1 MKSALLR
8 LRESQDSMSATER
21 AVSDYLL
28 SHQGEAMGLSIHQ
41 LAEKAFA
48 SPSTVIRMCQRIGFA
63 GYKEFRQAVTC
74 EVAVRRM
81 SQEQER
87 REITQSD
94 SLDDIVDKVT
104 YKNIMSLEDSKNFID
119 TGTLQRCVDLLRE
132 SRTVLLFGLGTSLCA
147 ARDLNLK
154 LLRLNK
160 PCVVNDDWHAQ
171 FLQAKSASREDLAI
185 VVSSSGETAEV
196 VECMKALREQVPDVV
211 ITSDVIVGFPGE
223 TTAEFEDTLSLVEE
237 VGFDALFT
245 FIFSPRVGTPAAG
258 MDDPTPMTEKK
269 ANFQRLVDAQNAISA
284 RKHAAYIGKTLRCL
298 VDGVCEEEGFVLT
311 ARTPGNRLVRVEEGD
326 ESLIGT
332 FQNVTVTGANTW
344 SLWGELA

>member
-8 LRESQDSMSATER
+8 LRESQDAMSATER

-41 LAEKAFA
+41 LAEKTFA

-81 SQEQER
+81 NRDQER
-87 REITQSD
+87 RDITQSD

-119 TGTLQRCVDLLRE
+119 TDTLQHCVDLLRE
-132 SRTVLLFGLGTSLCA
+132 SRTVLLFGLGASLCA

-171 FLQAKSASREDLAI
+171 LLQAKNASSEDLAI
-185 VVSSSGETAEV
+185 VVSYSGETVEV
-196 VECMKALREQVPDVV
+196 IECMKALREQGTPIIA
-211 ITSDVIVGFPGE
+211 ITRHVASPVAELSDYRLY
-223 TTAEFEDTLSLVEE
+223 TTDNEATFRSGAMSSRISQLNIIDI
-237 VGFDALFT
+237 LFT
-245 FIFSPRVGTPAAG
+245 AYANSEYEYCVGPVSWSDMFYPPTAQMLVCQGRLSTAAG
-258 MDDPTPMTEKK
+258 RRIAASGGFFCRM
-269 ANFQRLVDAQNAISA
+269 ACAALCAGGQRRWKLM
-284 RKHAAYIGKTLRCL
+284 
-298 VDGVCEEEGFVLT
+298 
-311 ARTPGNRLVRVEEGD
+311 
-326 ESLIGT
+326 
-332 FQNVTVTGANTW
+332 
-344 SLWGELA
+344 

>member
-21 AVSDYLL
+21 SVSDYLL

-41 LAEKAFA
+41 LAEKTFA

-81 SQEQER
+81 NQEQER

-94 SLDDIVDKVT
+94 SLEDIVDKVT

-119 TGTLQRCVDLLRE
+119 TDTLQTCVDLVRD
-132 SRTVLLFGLGTSLCA
+132 SHTVLLFGLGASLCA

-160 PCVVNDDWHAQ
+160 PCVINDDWHAQ
-171 FLQAKSASREDLAI
+171 LLQAKNAGADDLAV
-185 VVSSSGETAEV
+185 VVSYSGETVEV
-196 VECMKALREQVPDVV
+196 IECMKALRENGTPIIAITRRVDSPVV
-211 ITSDVIVGFPGE
+211 
-223 TTAEFEDTLSLVEE
+223 TLSDYRLYTTDNEATFRS
-237 VGFDALFT
+237 GAMSSRISQLNLIDILFT
-245 FIFSPRVGTPAAG
+245 AYANSEYEYCLDQLSKTHIVKPA
-258 MDDPTPMTEKK
+258 
-269 ANFQRLVDAQNAISA
+269 
-284 RKHAAYIGKTLRCL
+284 
-298 VDGVCEEEGFVLT
+298 T
-311 ARTPGNRLVRVEEGD
+311 AHKLEP
-326 ESLIGT
+326 
-332 FQNVTVTGANTW
+332 A
-344 SLWGELA
+344 

>member
-1 MKSALLR
+1 MGRLLPEIDARPGGEEKESMKSALLR
-8 LRESQDSMSATER
+8 LRESQDAMSATER

-41 LAEKAFA
+41 LAEKTFA

-81 SQEQER
+81 NRDQER
-87 REITQSD
+87 RDITQSD

-119 TGTLQRCVDLLRE
+119 TDTLQHCVDLLRE
-132 SRTVLLFGLGTSLCA
+132 CRTVLLFGLGASLCA

-171 FLQAKSASREDLAI
+171 LLQAKNASSEDLAI
-185 VVSSSGETAEV
+185 VVSYSGETVEV
-196 VECMKALREQVPDVV
+196 IECMKALREQGTPIIA
-211 ITSDVIVGFPGE
+211 ITRHVASPVAELSDYRLY
-223 TTAEFEDTLSLVEE
+223 TTDNEATFRSGAMSSRISQLNIIDI
-237 VGFDALFT
+237 LFT
-245 FIFSPRVGTPAAG
+245 AYANSEYEYCLGQLSRTHIVKP
-258 MDDPTPMTEKK
+258 PTAHK
-269 ANFQRLVDAQNAISA
+269 LGSA
-284 RKHAAYIGKTLRCL
+284 
-298 VDGVCEEEGFVLT
+298 
-311 ARTPGNRLVRVEEGD
+311 
-326 ESLIGT
+326 
-332 FQNVTVTGANTW
+332 
-344 SLWGELA
+344 

>member
-8 LRESQDSMSATER
+8 LKQTQDSMSATER

-41 LAEKAFA
+41 LAEKTFA
-48 SPSTVIRMCQRIGFA
+48 SPSTIIRMCQRIGFA

-81 SQEQER
+81 NRGQEH

-104 YKNIMSLEDSKNFID
+104 CKNIMSLEDSKSFID
-119 TGTLQRCVDLLRE
+119 TGTLQQCVDLLQE

-160 PCVVNDDWHAQ
+160 PCVVNDDWQAQ
-171 FLQAKSASREDLAI
+171 LLQAKNAYKDDLAI
-185 VVSSSGETAEV
+185 VVSYSGETTEV
-196 VECMKALREQVPDVV
+196 VECMKALREQGTPIIAITRRMASPVV
-211 ITSDVIVGFPGE
+211 ELSDYRLYTTDDGIGFFGGAVSSHVSQLNVI
-223 TTAEFEDTLSLVEE
+223 DI
-237 VGFDALFT
+237 LFT
-245 FIFSPRVGTPAAG
+245 AYANSRYEFCLAQPPRTLAAPAAAHKLG
-258 MDDPTPMTEKK
+258 
-269 ANFQRLVDAQNAISA
+269 SA
-284 RKHAAYIGKTLRCL
+284 
-298 VDGVCEEEGFVLT
+298 
-311 ARTPGNRLVRVEEGD
+311 
-326 ESLIGT
+326 
-332 FQNVTVTGANTW
+332 
-344 SLWGELA
+344 

>member
-21 AVSDYLL
+21 SVSDYLL

-41 LAEKAFA
+41 LAEKTFA

-81 SQEQER
+81 NQEQEQ

-94 SLDDIVDKVT
+94 SLEDIVDKVT

-119 TGTLQRCVDLLRE
+119 TDTLQTCVDLVRN
-132 SRTVLLFGLGTSLCA
+132 SHTVLLFGLGASLCA

-171 FLQAKSASREDLAI
+171 LLQAKNAGADDLAV
-185 VVSSSGETAEV
+185 VVSYSGETVEV
-196 VECMKALREQVPDVV
+196 IECMKALRENGTPIIAITRRVDSPVV
-211 ITSDVIVGFPGE
+211 ALSDYRLY
-223 TTAEFEDTLSLVEE
+223 TTDNEATFRSGAMSSRISQLNIIDI
-237 VGFDALFT
+237 LFT
-245 FIFSPRVGTPAAG
+245 AYANSEYEYCLDQLSKTHIVKPA
-258 MDDPTPMTEKK
+258 
-269 ANFQRLVDAQNAISA
+269 
-284 RKHAAYIGKTLRCL
+284 
-298 VDGVCEEEGFVLT
+298 T
-311 ARTPGNRLVRVEEGD
+311 AHKLEP
-326 ESLIGT
+326 
-332 FQNVTVTGANTW
+332 A
-344 SLWGELA
+344 